1 MIRSEKMI
9 LRKTD
14 EITNWLS
21 EATAIYNQG
30 LYFLRQE
37 YFAAQKE
44 NRHPEYSNIK
54 LYDLVKQT
62 EAWKISNLDTNAK
75 QYVLRK
81 VNDNWKSFYKQS

>member
-1 MIRSEKMI
+1 MIRTEKMI

-14 EITNWLS
+14 EIANWLS

-44 NRHPEYSNIK
+44 NRQPKYSDIK
-54 LYDLVKQT
+54 LYDLVKLT
-62 EAWKISNLDTNAK
+62 EVWKTSNLDINVK
-75 QYVLRK
+75 QICFK
-81 VNDNWKSFYKQS
+81 KS

>member
-1 MIRSEKMI
+1 MVRTEKMI

-14 EITNWLS
+14 EIANWLS

-44 NRHPEYSNIK
+44 NRQPKYSDIK
-54 LYDLVKQT
+54 LYNLVKYT
-62 EAWKISNLDTNAK
+62 EAWKISNLDINVK
-75 QYVLRK
+75 QYV
-81 VNDNWKSFYKQS
+81 